1 MRVSVASCRPGLR
14 PVAESMSSSVDR
26 LLKRRPGLVQSDR
39 MKVASHVQREAGE
52 WIINTLMIEGHQVPF
67 TYKRQR
73 RYRSLQ
79 GQQVNL
85 TYYPA
90 TDSVAGIE
98 FEVMRVVRIRVA

>member
-1 MRVSVASCRPGLR
+1 MPSKV
-14 PVAESMSSSVDR
+14 EK
-26 LLKRRPGLVQSDR
+26 LLKKRPGLVQSDR

-52 WIINTLMIEGHQVPF
+52 WIVNTLMIVGQEVPF
-67 TYKRQR
+67 VYKRQR
-73 RYRSLQ
+73 CYRSLQ

-90 TDSVAGIE
+90 TDCVAGIE